1 MGKGAVLK
9 VMGFLLQL
17 VRRLLRRVVPI
28 LHRLWLEVTGAIFLG
43 LAAFG
48 GLSVW
53 KEWRAYRAGGPPW
66 QFLLALAFVLMMGSF
81 GVYSFLRARRL
92 R

>member
-1 MGKGAVLK
+1 MSL
-9 VMGFLLQL
+9 FLEHLW
-17 VRRLLRRVVPI
+17 RFLRTAARV
-28 LHRLWLEVTGAIFLG
+28 LHRLWLEVTGAIFLA

-48 GLSVW
+48 GLSAW
-53 KEWRAYRAGGPPW
+53 KEWHAYQAGGALW
-66 QFLLALAFVLMMGSF
+66 ELLLALMFVIMMGGF